1 MLSIFMCGYNEEEN
15 NIKCDINE
23 EKEIF
28 KLLNDYDIYSD
39 VIDYNTLPVMRRKLI
54 TILNKNVSS
63 SIKSNINK
71 MIDIISQA
79 QRKEK
84 GIYWY

>member
-1 MLSIFMCGYNEEEN
+1 MLSIFMCGYNEEDN
-15 NIKCDINE
+15 NIKCDIEE

-28 KLLNDYDIYSD
+28 NLLKEYDIYSD
-39 VIDYNTLPVMRRKLI
+39 VITYSTLPLMRRKLI
-54 TILNKNVSS
+54 TILNKNVSE

-71 MIDIISQA
+71 IINIISEA
-79 QRKEK
+79 QKNKK